1 MTLERILA
9 LIIVA
14 ATLSLFVSIPQFI
27 GAIRRKD
34 KKQFLRLLV
43 IPILL
48 IITSIPA
55 YLIVIT

>member
-1 MTLERILA
+1 MTLERIIA

-14 ATLSLFVSIPQFI
+14 AILSLFVSIPQFI

-48 IITSIPA
+48 MITSIPA

>member
-9 LIIVA
+9 LIIGA
-14 ATLSLFVSIPQFI
+14 AILSLFVSIPQFI

-43 IPILL
+43 MPTLL
-48 IITSIPA
+48 MITSIPA
-55 YLIVIT
+55 YLIVIK